1 MTHSKPNCV
10 LVLDAARRPLD
21 PCHPARARELLRK
34 GKAAVFR
41 RYPFPLI
48 LKREYPN
55 GQRQAYEVKLDPG
68 AKVTGIAIV
77 RNEREVIW
85 AGELEH
91 RGFQIRA
98 KLTARRASRRLRRA
112 RLRSRAPRFLNR
124 RRPAGWLPPSLRHRV
139 ETTWSWVNRFRR
151 WLPTRG
157 VAMERVRFDMQKLMN
172 AEIAGVEYQ
181 QGELAGYELREYVLE
196 KWGRQCGYCGKK
208 DTPLEL
214 DHIEPKSKGGSNRA
228 SNFLPAC
235 RACNQRKGNRPVEAF
250 LKRKPE
256 LLGQIQAKRQQP
268 LAAAAAVNATRQAL
282 FFALGALGLA
292 LRTGTGGQTKF
303 NRRRLNIEK
312 SHWADAACVGEVETL
327 VLKTERAL
335 RIKCKGQGGRQ
346 KAALDKY
353 GYPIRHNPL
362 RPIHGWRSGDMAECL
377 GRLGRVTPRTTKS
390 FCLTPFDGGKPFSR
404 NMALFRR
411 VHRFDGYAYA

>member
-1 MTHSKPNCV
+1 
-10 LVLDAARRPLD
+10 
-21 PCHPARARELLRK
+21 
-34 GKAAVFR
+34 
-41 RYPFPLI
+41 
-48 LKREYPN
+48 
-55 GQRQAYEVKLDPG
+55 
-68 AKVTGIAIV
+68 
-77 RNEREVIW
+77 
-85 AGELEH
+85 
-91 RGFQIRA
+91 
-98 KLTARRASRRLRRA
+98 
-112 RLRSRAPRFLNR
+112 
-124 RRPAGWLPPSLRHRV
+124 
-139 ETTWSWVNRFRR
+139 
-151 WLPTRG
+151 
-157 VAMERVRFDMQKLMN
+157 MERVRFDMQKMMN
-172 AEIAGVEYQ
+172 PEIAGVEYQ
-181 QGELAGYELREYVLE
+181 RGELAGYELREYVLE

-208 DTPLEL
+208 DRPLEL

-256 LLGQIQAKRQQP
+256 LLDQIQAKRQQP